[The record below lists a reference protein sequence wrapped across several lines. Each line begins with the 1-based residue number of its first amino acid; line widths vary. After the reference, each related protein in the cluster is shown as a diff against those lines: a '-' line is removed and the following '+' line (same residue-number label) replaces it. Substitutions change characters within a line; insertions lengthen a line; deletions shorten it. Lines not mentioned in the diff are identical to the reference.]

1 MKLKILTA
9 ALTFTFSSM
18 ALSDQMV
25 IDGNAIRDGDGIG
38 KLVQYAGRPLTTRTR
53 TVCLNQDCTAV
64 GTVEIW
70 IYLHDNIQ
78 YSVTLFEG
86 TITAIDWR
94 HSH

>member
-1 MKLKILTA
+1 MKRIIATI
-9 ALTFTFSSM
+9 AL
-18 ALSDQMV
+18 ALALPASADQMV